1 MKSEREKKKCFFFL
15 LSFFPLTMRM
25 LILSVLTFAMHP
37 VVGERTTVN
46 LFSFEI

>member
-1 MKSEREKKKCFFFL
+1 MKSERERKKNGYVFFF
-15 LSFFPLTMRM
+15 TMRM
-25 LILSVLTFAMHP
+25 LILSVLTFAMHL